1 MTRELWN
8 EFAATLN
15 VFLVRKLDADNAE
28 PQAVL
33 FPPAGA
39 FIGLLCTL
47 AAAFAILFFGR
58 LAAAILA
65 AIVLPLLLEL
75 LTDWHGLKNL
85 SSYLTLRFRSTRIA
99 DAFSRKPEFRNE
111 MTPVFLFVSLYLLRA
126 LSFGFIT
133 CRSPL
138 VFLFVFTGAYLV
150 RTGLAVC
157 ADSNSYPL
165 LELPAEKQKVP
176 DLTALAVFALAGI
189 FSFHL
194 RLLAAATV
202 LFLLSLLIR
211 RIQTNTILRHAGRT
225 SLRMFEI
232 YGYAAETLLLL
243 AGIAVA

>member
-1 MTRELWN
+1 M
-8 EFAATLN
+8 
-15 VFLVRKLDADNAE
+15 
-28 PQAVL
+28 
-33 FPPAGA
+33 
-39 FIGLLCTL
+39 
-47 AAAFAILFFGR
+47 
-58 LAAAILA
+58 
-65 AIVLPLLLEL
+65 
-75 LTDWHGLKNL
+75 
-85 SSYLTLRFRSTRIA
+85 
-99 DAFSRKPEFRNE
+99 
-111 MTPVFLFVSLYLLRA
+111 
-126 LSFGFIT
+126 
-133 CRSPL
+133 
-138 VFLFVFTGAYLV
+138 

-157 ADSNSYPL
+157 ADSGSYPL

-202 LFLLSLLIR
+202 LFLLSLLTR